1 MVSSGWSKVE
11 VPDSITFPRSHKSN
25 SQRNYAFTKWSKDAV
40 AKVFTDRQE
49 RKTERLIHLPIVG
62 VDGEGYNS
70 DTDHHYDLLAAC
82 TEEWTEYIEEFP
94 ELTADQ
100 IFDFLLSLPE
110 KHGKALFVIFSS
122 TYDFTMWVKRLP
134 KFNQEQLIR
143 IGKTRWQK
151 YRIRWRQKRE
161 ILIYDTTSIVRTV
174 KIGPNNTRQV
184 KKKYTRSI
192 HLYDVFGFFQRSFV
206 KTLAKWNTCPSEM
219 IDAISAMKLGRGT
232 FTPAEKEEVRQ
243 YCFEE
248 CRLLSKLMLQFR
260 DACIEAD
267 ITPQHWYG
275 AGALATSLMRHFK
288 VKDYLGEPLSFD
300 QLQYMG
306 TAYFGGRTE
315 VSYQGRLP
323 PGCVQYDINSAYP
336 TAMLNL
342 PDLIHGKWQYLDS
355 GEFFD
360 KYPYGVWHVEWKTH
374 GNLFGPFP
382 WRNQKGEIY
391 YPDYGEGIYHTIEIQ
406 AAAKLFGEECFLISD
421 GWVWEPASDN
431 CKPFEFII
439 ERAKYRLELKACKN
453 PANEPLKLGLNSLY
467 GKTAQTVGKRPPYQ
481 NFYWAGYTTA
491 ATRAKI
497 LDCIRWCKG
506 TVYSIATDG
515 LIVSEP
521 IAELKIGPNLGEWEQ
536 TNIAEGILIKP
547 GVYKWADES
556 GGWHYGTRGF
566 TTDEADWEEIER
578 LWDARRITNPWT
590 YSATRFIGLKQAYL
604 RGSNWREYIGKWITE
619 ERELKFTQIKDK
631 RMARMVS
638 GDRSQHRYLMGTEEY
653 RAKQKL
659 FPGVAES
666 PFIRL
671 DLICWCKT
679 NRKLSAMYRRLSV
692 EDKKEEER
700 NDIDD
705 NQP

>member
-1 MVSSGWSKVE
+1 MVSSGWSKHIGNGQRKISFNVWDKNA
-11 VPDSITFPRSHKSN
+11 VKQVFPTNH
-25 SQRNYAFTKWSKDAV
+25 
-40 AKVFTDRQE
+40 E
-49 RKTERLIHLPIVG
+49 GRKTERLIDLPIVG

-82 TEEWTEYIEEFP
+82 TEEWTEYVEEFP

-192 HLYDVFGFFQRSFV
+192 HLYDVFGFFQKSFV
-206 KTLAKWNTCPSEM
+206 KTLAKWNTCPPEM
-219 IDAISAMKLGRGT
+219 IEAISAMKLRRGT

-248 CRLLSKLMLQFR
+248 CRLLSKLMLAFR
-260 DACIEAD
+260 DACVEAD

-275 AGALATSLMRHFK
+275 AGALATALMRRYK
-288 VKDYLGEPLSFD
+288 VKDYIGEQLSD
-300 QLQYMG
+300 EQLAYIG
-306 TAYFGGRTE
+306 RAYFGGRTE
-315 VSYQGRLP
+315 ISWQGRLP

-342 PDLIHGKWQYLDS
+342 ADLIHGKWQYFDS

-360 KYPYGVWHVEWKTH
+360 KYPYGVWRVQWNTH
-374 GNLFGPFP
+374 GHFFNPFP
-382 WRNQKGEIY
+382 WRDEKGGIY
-391 YPDYGEGIYHTIEIQ
+391 YPDSGDGMYHTIEIE
-406 AAAKLFGEECFLISD
+406 AAAKLLGEECFVILD
-421 GWVWEPASDN
+421 GWVWIPDTDN
-431 CKPFEFII
+431 CKPFEFIV
-439 ERAKYRLELKACKN
+439 ERAKHRLELKAAKK
-453 PANEPLKLGLNSLY
+453 PANVPLKLGLNSLY
-467 GKTAQTVGKRPPYQ
+467 GKTAQTVGDEPPYQ
-481 NFYWAGYTTA
+481 SFYWAGYTTA

-497 LDCIRWCKG
+497 LDCIRLCKG
-506 TVYSIATDG
+506 TIYSIATDG
-515 LIVSEP
+515 LIASQP
-521 IAELKIGPNLGEWEQ
+521 IPELKIGTNLGEWEQ
-536 TNIAEGILIKP
+536 TNITEGLLVRP

-556 GGWHYGTRGF
+556 GEWHYGTRGF
-566 TTDEADWEEIER
+566 TTDEANWQEIED
-578 LWDARRITNPWT
+578 LWDSGKRLIPWK
-590 YSATRFIGLKQAYL
+590 YNVTRFVGLKQAYL
-604 RGSNWREYIGKWITE
+604 RGKDWESYVGKWIAQD
-619 ERELKFTQIKDK
+619 RDLNFPPDLGK
-631 RMARMVS
+631 RQYPSSGPMYKEINGVLTKVS
-638 GDRSQHRYLMGTEEY
+638 YPLSRSVSE
-653 RAKQKL
+653 
-659 FPGVAES
+659 
-666 PFIRL
+666 PFIK
-671 DLICWCKT
+671 LIPACWCKSS
-679 NRKLSAMYRRLSV
+679 RKLSAMYARL
-692 EDKKEEER
+692 DIQFREELQR
-700 NDIDD
+700 DDIDE